1 MPVLGIT
8 GGPACGKSSFRE
20 LLSSH
25 FPQAVTFSAD
35 AEVKRLTELDAGVRS
50 EICALLG
57 EAAYSS
63 DGTYNRDSVRVLVF
77 ERPDLRAQLNA
88 ILHPRVRNSWSA
100 LAERCRSNENWLLA
114 EIPLLYET
122 AGETL
127 CDRVITVACSSE
139 TQIQRLTVL
148 RGLSS
153 TLAQQILCAQGD
165 LQQKSNRADHL
176 IWNDCPFNCLV
187 RQSSLCAS
195 WLKFHFS

>member
-20 LLSSH
+20 LLSAH
-25 FPQAVTFSAD
+25 FPEALTFSAD
-35 AEVKRLTELDAGVRS
+35 AEVKRLTELDPEVRS
-50 EICALLG
+50 EISALLG

-63 DGTYNRDSVRVLVF
+63 DGTYNRESVRGLVF
-77 ERPDLRAQLNA
+77 ERPDVRAQLNA
-88 ILHPRVRNSWSA
+88 ILHPRVRRSWSS

-127 CDRVITVACSSE
+127 CDRVITVACSAE

-153 TLAQQILCAQGD
+153 TLSQQILCAQGD

-176 IWNDCPFNCLV
+176 IWNDCPFNCLI

-195 WLKFHFS
+195 WLKVHFS

>member
-20 LLSSH
+20 LLCSQ
-25 FPQAVTFSAD
+25 FPEALTFSAD
-35 AEVKRLTELDAGVRS
+35 AEVRSLTESDPSVRA

-57 EAAYSS
+57 ENAYSG
-63 DGTYNRDSVRVLVF
+63 DGTYNRNLVRSLVF
-77 ERPDLRAQLNA
+77 EKPDLRAQLNA
-88 ILHPRVRNSWSA
+88 ILHPRVRSSWSS
-100 LAERCRSNENWLLA
+100 LAQRCRSNENWLLA

-127 CDRVITVACSSE
+127 CDRVITVACSAE

-153 TLAQQILCAQGD
+153 TLAQQILSAQGD

-176 IWNDCPFNCLV
+176 IWNDCPFNCLI

-195 WLKFHFS
+195 WLKVHFA

>member
-8 GGPACGKSSFRE
+8 GGPACGKSAFRE

-25 FPQAVTFSAD
+25 FPQSLTFSAD
-35 AEVKRLTELDAGVRS
+35 AEVKRLTEIDAGVRS
-50 EICALLG
+50 EISDLLG
-57 EAAYSS
+57 ASAYSG
-63 DGTYNRDSVRVLVF
+63 DGTYNRKWVRNLVF
-77 ERPDLRAQLNA
+77 ERADLRAQLNA
-88 ILHPRVRNSWSA
+88 ILHPRVRMTWSA
-100 LAERCRSNENWLLA
+100 LAQRCRANENWLLA

-127 CDRVITVACSSE
+127 CDRVITVACSME

-153 TLAQQILCAQGD
+153 TLAQQILFAQSD

-176 IWNDCPFNCLV
+176 IWNDCPFNCLI

-195 WLKFHFS
+195 WLRVHFA